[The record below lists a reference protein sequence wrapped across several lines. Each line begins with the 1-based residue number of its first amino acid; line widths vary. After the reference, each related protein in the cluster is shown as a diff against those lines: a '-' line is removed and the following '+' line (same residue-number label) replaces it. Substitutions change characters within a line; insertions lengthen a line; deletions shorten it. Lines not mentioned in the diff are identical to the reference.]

1 METVYLKGKY
11 HQLTMDHIFVLL
23 IFRWG
28 DFDIRKSRL
37 VSAHSTE
44 VFALTAGFNLG
55 LPNEPPEDDGDWF
68 EVEKVR
74 FGV

>member
-1 METVYLKGKY
+1 MK
-11 HQLTMDHIFVLL
+11 HIFVLSV
-23 IFRWG
+23 FSWG
-28 DFDIRKSRL
+28 DFDIRTSRL